1 MTHIHAA
8 VDPLLVVVL
17 LLNFFLLGSSR
28 LRAVISGSAAQ
39 GVLLG
44 ALTLFIHEGFGLRAA
59 LLIGGTVLVKGF
71 LIPVM
76 LLRAM
81 RDASIRREIEPFIG
95 YLPSLLL
102 GALGTGAALL
112 FAGTLPL
119 AEEHVG
125 SLLVPA
131 SLATV
136 FTGFLVL
143 ITRRKA
149 ITQVVGYLVLENGIF
164 IMGLTLLEA
173 MPFLVEMGA
182 LLDLFV
188 GIFVMG
194 IIINHI
200 SREFSSLDTAN
211 LSELKD

>member
-1 MTHIHAA
+1 MHSAI
-8 VDPLLVVVL
+8 DPLLVVVL

-28 LRAVISGSAAQ
+28 VKSVITGSAAQ
-39 GVLLG
+39 GALLG
-44 ALTLFIHEGFGLRAA
+44 LLTVFIHEGFGLRGV
-59 LLIGGTVLVKGF
+59 LLLVVTVAVKGLF
-71 LIPVM
+71 IPGM
-76 LLRAM
+76 LMRAM
-81 RDASIRREIEPFIG
+81 RDASIRREIEPLIG
-95 YLPSLLL
+95 FLPSLVL
-102 GALGTGAALL
+102 GAVGTGASLL

-119 AEEHVG
+119 APQHVG

-143 ITRRKA
+143 TTRRKA

-173 MPFLVEMGA
+173 MPFMVEMGV
-182 LLDLFV
+182 LLDLVV

-200 SREFSSLDTAN
+200 SREFSSLDTAH
-211 LSELKD
+211 LTALKD